1 MKNEDVLHLQYNTRY
16 TYSCILVYIPLVL
29 HRSKHCHE
37 CETDCVLSDAVSEDP
52 GGVANADAAL
62 LALVQVDVVESTEE
76 DILFS
81 LSLYVKNGI
90 SQYIE
95 MVGF

>member
-1 MKNEDVLHLQYNTRY
+1 M
-16 TYSCILVYIPLVL
+16 
-29 HRSKHCHE
+29 
-37 CETDCVLSDAVSEDP
+37 
-52 GGVANADAAL
+52 ANADAAL

-95 MVGF
+95 LVGNLIVVFRISLTPRCAC

>member
-1 MKNEDVLHLQYNTRY
+1 M
-16 TYSCILVYIPLVL
+16 
-29 HRSKHCHE
+29 
-37 CETDCVLSDAVSEDP
+37 
-52 GGVANADAAL
+52 ANADAAL

-95 MVGF
+95 LVGF